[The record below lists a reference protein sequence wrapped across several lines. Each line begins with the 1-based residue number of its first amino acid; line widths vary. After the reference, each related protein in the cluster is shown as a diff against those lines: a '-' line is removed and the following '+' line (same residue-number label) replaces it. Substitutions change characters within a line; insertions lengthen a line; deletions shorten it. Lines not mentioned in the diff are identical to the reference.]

1 MSRAAGEN
9 ERERQGGA
17 RVRVAVVGCG
27 YIAQAEHIP
36 CLLVAKGCEL
46 AAIVEPRPRTRA
58 VLAERLGVPGF
69 ATMAELLSDGPE
81 FDAVDICA
89 TPMAHAPLVEAAAA
103 AGKDILVEK
112 PLCHSPSEARA
123 IVETVERHGIRLM
136 VGYMRRFDDIVL
148 EAKRLLD
155 SGSIGRLKSITTVFK
170 LALPAQFHRVVDL
183 DPEAP
188 ASAASGAG
196 PPLTGGEPPASGGEP
211 PVAGR
216 PNDLLPDDEIME
228 QSVHHLNLVR
238 FLGGE
243 VREVAGAHLAPG
255 NCHVLMLLDNG
266 VVVNHAHMG
275 NAGHGEEFRLYG
287 EEGMVH
293 AKLGSPHFPYRFPE
307 LTWFSRA
314 EGEEKRRLFPVASP
328 YQQEIEAFAALVR
341 DGAPNQSTAA
351 DALRDLE
358 VIARIHDASRRAP
371 TNSRPESTP

>member
-1 MSRAAGEN
+1 MSGSGQSERA
-9 ERERQGGA
+9 RRGGA
-17 RVRVAVVGCG
+17 RVRIALVGCG

-36 CLLVAKGCEL
+36 CLLAARGCEL

-58 VLAERLGVPGF
+58 ALAERLGVPGF

-81 FDAVDICA
+81 LDAVDICA
-89 TPMAHAPLVEAAAA
+89 TPMAHGPLIEAAAA

-112 PLCHSPSEARA
+112 PLCQSPSEARA
-123 IVETVERHGIRLM
+123 IVESVERHGVRLM

-155 SGSIGRLKSITTVFK
+155 SGRIGRLKSITTVFK
-170 LALPAQFHRVVDL
+170 LALPAVFHRVVDL
-183 DPEAP
+183 DPEPLSP
-188 ASAASGAG
+188 AESGSERPAAR
-196 PPLTGGEPPASGGEP
+196 L
-211 PVAGR
+211 
-216 PNDLLPDDEIME
+216 PNDLVPDDEIIE
-228 QSVHHLNLVR
+228 QSVHHINLVR

-243 VREVAGAHLAPG
+243 VREVAGVHLEPG
-255 NCHVLMLLDNG
+255 NSHVLMHLENG
-266 VVVNHAHMG
+266 VVVNHCHMG

-314 EGEEKRRLFPVASP
+314 GGEEKRRLFPVANP

-341 DGAPNQSTAA
+341 DGAPNPSTATG
-351 DALRDLE
+351 ALRDLE
-358 VIARIHDASRRAP
+358 VIARIHDAARG
-371 TNSRPESTP
+371 